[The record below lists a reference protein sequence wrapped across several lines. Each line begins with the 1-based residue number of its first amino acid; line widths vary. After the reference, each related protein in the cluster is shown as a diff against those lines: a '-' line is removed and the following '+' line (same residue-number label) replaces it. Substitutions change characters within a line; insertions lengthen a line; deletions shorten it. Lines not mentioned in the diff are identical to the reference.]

1 MLSHNINPESG
12 SNLPQYQQVYKNA
25 LTYGLRKN
33 DGMRQ
38 PELPRVPK
46 SATITAQKPAEVTL
60 KSKLEPPSRNSIMP
74 EDGPRTLAKKL
85 GKSKV

>member
-1 MLSHNINPESG
+1 MLSHNVNPESG
-12 SNLPQYQQVYKNA
+12 NNLPQYQQVYKNA
-25 LTYGLRKN
+25 LQYGLRKN

-38 PELPRVPK
+38 PELPRQPK
-46 SATITAQKPAEVTL
+46 SAITGSKPAEATL
-60 KSKLEPPSRNSIMP
+60 KSKHVPPSRNSIMP